1 MAEAQSKD
9 PGTTGPLTDAERE
22 ARIEQLLL
30 AGLDHYFGGH
40 YDQAINIW
48 TRVTFLERG
57 HGRARAYIERA
68 RSAVA
73 ERQRE
78 SEELVHAGVAAY
90 NAGDLAAARDLLT
103 RAVEHGGPSDTALLF
118 LQRLSRLDTTAPGVR
133 PSARPPERTVAD
145 ARAGGSRWVLTIVVS
160 AVVSLLILLGAL
172 PVTSWL
178 AQLPV
183 AGPTPAAP
191 LTEALPVVRPSDA
204 LMAQARASHAAG
216 RLHDALATLDR
227 IDIGDP
233 RRAEAERL
241 RADVQ
246 RELLAAVAGDA
257 R

>member
-1 MAEAQSKD
+1 MAEPQSKD

-90 NAGDLAAARDLLT
+90 NAGDLSAARDLLT
-103 RAVEHGGPSDTALLF
+103 RAVDHGGPSDTALLF
-118 LQRLSRLDTTAPGVR
+118 LQRLSRLDTT
-133 PSARPPERTVAD
+133 PSGARVSVRPPERTVAD
-145 ARAGGSRWVLTIVVS
+145 AGTDRSGWLMTIVASTAISV
-160 AVVSLLILLGAL
+160 LILLGAL
-172 PVTSWL
+172 PVTGWL
-178 AQLPV
+178 AEIPV
-183 AGPTPAAP
+183 AGPSAASP
-191 LTEALPVVRPSDA
+191 VPEPLPVVRPSDV
-204 LMAQARASHAAG
+204 LMAQARVSHAAG
-216 RLHDALATLDR
+216 RLHEVLVMLDR
-227 IDIGDP
+227 IAVGDP
-233 RRAEAERL
+233 RRIEADRL

-246 RELLAAVAGDA
+246 RELLATVTGAV

>member
-1 MAEAQSKD
+1 MAEPQSKD

-68 RSAVA
+68 SGAVA

-90 NAGDLAAARDLLT
+90 NAGDLSAARDLLT
-103 RAVEHGGPSDTALLF
+103 RAVDHGGPSDTALLF
-118 LQRLSRLDTTAPGVR
+118 LQRLSRLDTT
-133 PSARPPERTVAD
+133 PSGARVTVRPPERTVAAATD
-145 ARAGGSRWVLTIVVS
+145 RSGWLMTIVAS
-160 AVVSLLILLGAL
+160 TAVSLLILLGAL

-183 AGPTPAAP
+183 AGPVVASPVAEP
-191 LTEALPVVRPSDA
+191 LPVVRPSDV
-204 LMAQARASHAAG
+204 LIAQARVSHAAG
-216 RLHDALATLDR
+216 RLHEVLATLDG
-227 IDIGDP
+227 IAVGDP
-233 RRAEAERL
+233 RRIEADRL

-246 RELLAAVAGDA
+246 RELLATVTGAA